1 MTTRALF
8 RLRLPDGTIRLAIGS
23 PDEGPATLLDPEASL
38 DAMLAAG
45 GGRLWD
51 EVAAATGTDDV
62 PEGARL
68 LAPIE
73 TQPVWA
79 AGVTYERSRVGREAE
94 SLSAADVYSLVYDAE
109 RPELFFKSTGDRA
122 VGPGDAIGVRRDS
135 AWNAPEPELV
145 VVVDADMRPVGFTVG
160 NDASSRSIEGEN
172 PLYLPQAKVYERS
185 CALGPC
191 VVAWDD
197 LALPAAIRLSVE
209 RGGGVAYE
217 GETST
222 AVIHRRLE
230 DLVDWLGRALTFDRG
245 AFLMTGTGIVPPES
259 FTLTAGDEVVIEI
272 EGIGVLRNPV
282 IDVGR
287 V

>member
-1 MTTRALF
+1 
-8 RLRLPDGTIRLAIGS
+8 
-23 PDEGPATLLDPEASL
+23 
-38 DAMLAAG
+38 
-45 GGRLWD
+45 
-51 EVAAATGTDDV
+51 V